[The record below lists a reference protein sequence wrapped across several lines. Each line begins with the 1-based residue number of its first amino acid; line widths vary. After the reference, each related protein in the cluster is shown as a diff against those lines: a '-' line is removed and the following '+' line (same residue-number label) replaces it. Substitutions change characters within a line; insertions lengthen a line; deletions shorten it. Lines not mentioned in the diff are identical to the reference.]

1 MIYKVNYPDI
11 GTFRVLQRSCLGYD
25 SEEKAQNS

>member
-1 MIYKVNYPDI
+1 MTYRVNYPGI

-25 SEEKAQNS
+25 SEEKAQIS